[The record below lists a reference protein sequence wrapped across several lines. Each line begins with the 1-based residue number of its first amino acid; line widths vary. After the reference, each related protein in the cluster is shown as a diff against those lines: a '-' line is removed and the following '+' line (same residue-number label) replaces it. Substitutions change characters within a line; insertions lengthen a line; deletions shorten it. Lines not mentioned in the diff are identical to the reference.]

1 VANVSPEDP
10 GLLGLGKSSQ
20 HIETIH
26 LQAMA
31 SFSLQVG
38 SAPLVEE
45 LGLDLL
51 IRVESDQVLVLVVFM
66 HEVHCVPVPSSEG
79 VSLSLGGVVTHH
91 LDEFVDAFL
100 EVFHVFGTILYF
112 LKGILCSHVK
122 CLAQDLEEK
131 LGCEE
136 SHMRLVGSDDLLALI
151 VHAVD
156 IVFVPVV

>member
-1 VANVSPEDP
+1 MRKPHNEGLSRLHLLLPLRDVEQELLLRIFPQADISPVANVSPEDP

-26 LQAMA
+26 LQTVA

-51 IRVESDQVLVLVVFM
+51 IYVESDQVLVLVVFM

-112 LKGILCSHVK
+112 LKGILCSHV
-122 CLAQDLEEK
+122 
-131 LGCEE
+131 
-136 SHMRLVGSDDLLALI
+136 
-151 VHAVD
+151 
-156 IVFVPVV
+156 